1 MQRFD
6 SIYINILFY
15 RFSVDLPLHLNQNE
29 IHYLR
34 QTFEAEA
41 ETVRKNVSHLNTK
54 KSQVFALVLH
64 KRPFEKISDARK

>member
-15 RFSVDLPLHLNQNE
+15 RFSVDLPLHLNLNQNE

-41 ETVRKNVSHLNTK
+41 ETVRK
-54 KSQVFALVLH
+54 
-64 KRPFEKISDARK
+64 KRFSFEY